1 MRSAPSTGIYQLVLR
16 VAKTAL
22 VLFWLTA
29 HNFPAAEARDA
40 IPSITTDVVWQG
52 TTPQQVS
59 YNVYGQYLKVHGY
72 YTSNTS
78 PQTIFLETETD
89 LYEKALLGDEDA
101 AIIYAMGAM
110 GDFRFEQSPRL
121 AHGDSYQQRALGLLE
136 PFAERAHPP
145 AYTLLSLY
153 YRYGLGTQPNPAAG
167 DAYFKKALAAG
178 DLAALNYH
186 AFQLLSE
193 GRTQD
198 LLDTADRL
206 IRLGDST
213 GHMYIALAYER
224 EQLEADFDS
233 AEVNTFFDKAL
244 SCWQLARIDI
254 CGFLVGKTSG
264 RQRNSGDQREAT
276 LLTLLRLANKE
287 PQDYPSQFHSIDSP
301 MGLGV
306 RVQTL
311 AQALRW
317 KYLYGKGQGGDRLYP
332 KLRDTVLELEPYFDS
347 MPKAFRPDF
356 AVAFSRV
363 QSKNLWSD
371 SDGTFE
377 SIQANWETQTTQ
389 QIELQLKAAR
399 YINQVAEEL
408 QSQSSGRA
416 IEAQVF
422 TEAALN
428 HSQGLSTVPDVD
440 KAATFAGLAAT
451 YNLPAAPE
459 LKLLQSVFL
468 GETKP
473 SDALK
478 SCTWLCLAFQI
489 YADIEAEHERLL
501 AVLAQREAEALAE
514 EERLERIAV
523 AQAEKRRQIALAEQ
537 EQRRQEAILRQ
548 EAKARQEQRI
558 ALERERQRRREQV
571 SSFLGFAVDLLAV
584 VAVAGLIVYTAGA
597 VAPLLAESGSG
608 ASYGSYSSTYPSI
621 PSACV
626 SDFDCGVGN
635 TCVKKQYA
643 AGGICMKTV
652 TSTGRQV
659 LNPANP
665 NSIRVGGS
673 VTRCYSP
680 TQCSAGFMC
689 DLDYNV
695 CVR

>member
-1 MRSAPSTGIYQLVLR
+1 MRSALSTRIYQLVFGIAIT
-16 VAKTAL
+16 VPA
-22 VLFWLTA
+22 LFWLTA
-29 HNFPAAEARDA
+29 PNFPAAEPRDD
-40 IPSITTDVVWQG
+40 IPSIITDVVWRG
-52 TTPQQVS
+52 TVPQQVS
-59 YNVYGQYLKVHGY
+59 YGVYGQYLREHGY

-89 LYEKALLGDEDA
+89 LFEKALLGDEDA

-121 AHGDSYQQRALGLLE
+121 AHDDAYQQRALALLE
-136 PFAERAHPP
+136 HFAKRAHPP

-167 DAYFKKALAAG
+167 DAYFKNALSAG
-178 DLAALNYH
+178 DLAALNYY

-193 GRTQD
+193 AQTQD

-224 EQLEADFDS
+224 EQLSAEFDS
-233 AEVNTFFDKAL
+233 PEVNELFDKAL
-244 SCWQLARIDI
+244 NCWRQARIEI
-254 CGFLVGKTSG
+254 CGFLVGKASG

-276 LLTLLRLANKE
+276 LMTLLRLANKE
-287 PQDYPSQFHSIDSP
+287 PQDHPSQFHSIDSP

-311 AQALRW
+311 AKALRW
-317 KYLYGKGQGGDRLYP
+317 KYFYGKGQGGDRLYSE
-332 KLRDTVLELEPYFDS
+332 LRDTVLELEPYFDS

-356 AVAFSRV
+356 AVAFSLV
-363 QSKNLWSD
+363 QSNNLWSNGD
-371 SDGTFE
+371 ASPE
-377 SIQANWETQTTQ
+377 SIQANWEAQTAEQ
-389 QIELQLKAAR
+389 QELQLKAAR
-399 YINQVAEEL
+399 YIDTVAEEL

-416 IEAQVF
+416 VEAQVF
-422 TEAALN
+422 TGAALN
-428 HSQGLSTVPDVD
+428 YSQGLSTPPDMD

-468 GETKP
+468 GKTKP
-473 SDALK
+473 SDALQ
-478 SCTWLCLAFQI
+478 SCKWLCFAFQI
-489 YADIEAEHERLL
+489 YADIEAEYERLL

-537 EQRRQEAILRQ
+537 ERGRQEAILRQ

-571 SSFLGFAVDLLAV
+571 SSFLGFAVDLLAAA
-584 VAVAGLIVYTAGA
+584 AVAGLIVYTAGA

-608 ASYGSYSSTYPSI
+608 ASYGSYSSAYPSI

-652 TSTGRQV
+652 TSNGRQI

-673 VTRCYSP
+673 VTRCYSSA
-680 TQCSAGFMC
+680 QCSPGFMC
-689 DLDYNV
+689 NLDYNV